1 MEAIVRKILSI
12 LLILIIVFNLNCGGS
27 RDKTATGVPFEDIIA
42 SAPLEASLSFN
53 NNYVTV
59 VSCDL
64 KPGTRLPA
72 FEVGNFTLYSL
83 SNCEISCLDGN
94 RPVTKGLS
102 EGSLF
107 WSPGGHQE
115 IENKGTDNARFFIV
129 ARKAVALPEYLLE
142 DLEHDVSRTAPEVAK
157 LLLDNDYIRVIEV
170 NLQPGEEIKTHRG
183 IARIIYSLNPYTI
196 KYNTD
201 EFKNDSSTQKT
212 FEPGYTHWHESG
224 SHSLV
229 NIGETP
235 MRDLIFEFKK

>member
-1 MEAIVRKILSI
+1 MRNILSVLMI
-12 LLILIIVFNLNCGGS
+12 LVIVFTLNCDRS
-27 RDKTATGVPFEDIIA
+27 RDKTATGIPFEDIIT
-42 SAPLEASLSFN
+42 SAPLKTSLLFN
-53 NNYVTV
+53 NSYVTV
-59 VSCDL
+59 VSFDL
-64 KPGTRLPA
+64 RPGARLPA
-72 FEVGNFTLYSL
+72 FEVGDFTLYSL
-83 SNCEISCLDGN
+83 SNCEISCLDDN
-94 RPVTKGLS
+94 KPVTKELS

-107 WSPGGHQE
+107 WSFGGHQE

-129 ARKAVALPEYLLE
+129 ARKAAALPEYLLE
-142 DLEHDVSRTAPEVAK
+142 DLDQDVSRTAPEVAK